1 MKKNHFRNFALSLV
15 AALGLASVAT
25 ANVPR
30 NNQTVYAVSEK
41 SLANLQFHKKE
52 IVTVNHDKPSF
63 SKSTLS
69 KKHGPWQNIVNLT
82 T

>member
-30 NNQTVYAVSEK
+30 NNQTVYAVSENHW
-41 SLANLQFHKKE
+41 LICNFIKK
-52 IVTVNHDKPSF
+52 K
-63 SKSTLS
+63 L
-69 KKHGPWQNIVNLT
+69 
-82 T
+82 